1 MTQPRYAHYYLALSI
16 LSTLL
21 FGGTILHFGPL
32 GWLSPTQSTGV
43 VIVSFTLL
51 TLVQS
56 LSSS

>member
-1 MTQPRYAHYYLALSI
+1 MTRPRYAHYYLALSI

-21 FGGTILHFGPL
+21 FGGTVFDFGPM

-56 LSSS
+56 LSGS